1 MFQCESGSKAVSGQ
15 KLFMFG
21 LKLFKCVQKSCFCFN
36 FFEKCQSFSKFGHE
50 IDNFSSNIW
59 IFECSRQNLHISRIS
74 QTNTGSAKKNWKMKW
89 IKNFGN
95 FLRFGAFFDNISGK
109 KKKKNWKNWHYYSIS
124 VDISTFPSIFGIFL
138 VKKKKKIKKLA
149 VFNHFWTITC
159 LFSQFLANW

>member
-21 LKLFKCVQKSCFCFN
+21 LKLFKCFQKSCFCFN
-36 FFEKCQSFSKFGHE
+36 LFEKCQSFSKFGHE

-109 KKKKNWKNWHYYSIS
+109 KKKKLKKLALLLNFCWYSDFFFHFWHIS
-124 VDISTFPSIFGIFL
+124 C
-138 VKKKKKIKKLA
+138 KKKKKKLK
-149 VFNHFWTITC
+149 NW
-159 LFSQFLANW
+159 QFLTIFGQ

>member
-36 FFEKCQSFSKFGHE
+36 LFEKCQSFSKFGHE

-109 KKKKNWKNWHYYSIS
+109 KKKKKLKKLALLLNFCWYFDFSFHFWHIS
-124 VDISTFPSIFGIFL
+124 C
-138 VKKKKKIKKLA
+138 KKKKIKKLA

>member
-21 LKLFKCVQKSCFCFN
+21 LKLFKCFQKSCFCFN
-36 FFEKCQSFSKFGHE
+36 LFEKCQSFSKFGHE

-109 KKKKNWKNWHYYSIS
+109 KKKNWKNWHYYSIS

-138 VKKKKKIKKLA
+138 VKKKKKLK
-149 VFNHFWTITC
+149 NW
-159 LFSQFLANW
+159 QFLTIFGQ